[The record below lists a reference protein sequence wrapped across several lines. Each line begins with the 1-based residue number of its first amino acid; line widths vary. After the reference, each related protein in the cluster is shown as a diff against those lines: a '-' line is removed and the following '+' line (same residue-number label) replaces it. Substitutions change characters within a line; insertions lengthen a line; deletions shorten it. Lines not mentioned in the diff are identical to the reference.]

1 MRAVLNPRQ
10 HKNLTFKIHRMSTFL
25 IIIIGLVVAFFGL
38 MVFSYYRMK
47 NTPEVKKSEK
57 IKILNPKNID
67 VNLKNKIVLV
77 DFWASWCGPCK
88 MMAPVLNE
96 IAEDDKTSFTVAKVN
111 VEQYQQLATKYK
123 VKNLPTLVL
132 FKNGKEVQRLIGFKN
147 KKAILKE
154 IQGSI

>member
-1 MRAVLNPRQ
+1 
-10 HKNLTFKIHRMSTFL
+10 MSTFL
-25 IIIIGLVVAFFGL
+25 LIIIGLVVAFLGL
-38 MVFSYYRMK
+38 LVFSYYKMK
-47 NTPEVKKSEK
+47 NTPEVKRSEK
-57 IKILNPKNID
+57 IKILNPKNMD
-67 VNLKNKIVLV
+67 ANLKNNVVLV
-77 DFWASWCGPCK
+77 DFWASWCAPCK

-132 FKNGKEVQRLIGFKN
+132 FKNGKEVQRLVGFKN

>member
-1 MRAVLNPRQ
+1 M
-10 HKNLTFKIHRMSTFL
+10 
-25 IIIIGLVVAFFGL
+25 IIIGLVVAFLGL
-38 MVFSYYRMK
+38 LVFSYYKMK
-47 NTPEVKKSEK
+47 NTPEVKRSEK
-57 IKILNPKNID
+57 IKILNPKNMD
-67 VNLKNKIVLV
+67 ANLKNNVVLV
-77 DFWASWCGPCK
+77 DFWASWCAPCK

-132 FKNGKEVQRLIGFKN
+132 FKNGKEVQRLVGFKN

>member
-1 MRAVLNPRQ
+1 
-10 HKNLTFKIHRMSTFL
+10 MSTFL
-25 IIIIGLVVAFFGL
+25 IIIVVLVVAFFGL
-38 MVFSYYRMK
+38 LIYSYFKMK
-47 NTPEVKKSEK
+47 NTPEVKRSEK

-67 VNLKNKIVLV
+67 ANLKNKVVLV
-77 DFWASWCGPCK
+77 DFWASWCAPCK

-111 VEQYQQLATKYK
+111 VEQYQQLAAKYK

-132 FKNGKEVQRLIGFKN
+132 FKNGKEIQRLIGFKN
-147 KKAILKE
+147 KKGILKE

>member
-1 MRAVLNPRQ
+1 
-10 HKNLTFKIHRMSTFL
+10 MSTFL

>member
-1 MRAVLNPRQ
+1 
-10 HKNLTFKIHRMSTFL
+10 MSTFL

-111 VEQYQQLATKYK
+111 VEQYQQLAAKYK